1 MQAWLLI
8 VSRIPL
14 EAPNHRVH
22 NILHALPGSIFSI
35 SHWTRDDWPQGDSR
49 VVALEACQDVFYC
62 RPTKFAAL
70 SLQAGAKNLI
80 QTSKAVSSGI

>member
-14 EAPNHRVH
+14 EAPNYRVH

-35 SHWTRDDWPQGDSR
+35 DHGPAMTGPK
-49 VVALEACQDVFYC
+49 EA
-62 RPTKFAAL
+62 
-70 SLQAGAKNLI
+70 AGSWL
-80 QTSKAVSSGI
+80 